1 MRYMNQILCFKRMI
15 KPLALAAVLFY
26 SSCSDLLENDNAFFH
41 VSTQEQQWNS
51 LTIPFR
57 SVWYL
62 WLDAYCFG

>member
-41 VSTQEQQWNS
+41 VSRNS
-51 LTIPFR
+51 SGIR
-57 SVWYL
+57 
-62 WLDAYCFG
+62 